1 MEDDHDDFSL
11 FEGTSY
17 QGLRLLGK
25 GGMGTIYLVVHR
37 TTGRKLAAK
46 VIHSHLFR
54 SQQARDRFRSEAQSL
69 GDLDHPHIVSIQGW
83 DHTRDGRPFL
93 VLEYLHGRSLTEELL
108 LGPLGLDRALVYGA
122 QMLSALQA
130 AHERGILHRDIKPE
144 NIFLCAGP
152 DGQACMKLLDF
163 GLAKIL
169 PDAPIDS
176 VDPLLVPTSTGIIV
190 GTEKYLPAETRRGQ
204 NADERSDI
212 YAAGRVIYAML
223 TGQTPH
229 PPIRGL
235 RTWRNDIPAAL
246 DELVLRALADDPAQ
260 RPTSASE
267 FRQQLIEAGRANQP
281 RSHVRQTGSVRRI
294 MAFIVGLAVALG
306 FVWGAK
312 HFF

>member
-1 MEDDHDDFSL
+1 MEDDHDDSSL
-11 FEGTSY
+11 FDGTSY

-25 GGMGTIYLVVHR
+25 GGMGRIYLVQHR

-54 SQQARDRFRSEAQSL
+54 SQQARDRFRLEAQSL

-83 DHTRDGRPFL
+83 VHTRDGRPFF
-93 VLEYLHGRSLTEELL
+93 VLEYLQGRSLKEQLSS
-108 LGPLGLDRALVYGA
+108 GRLGLERALVYGA

-152 DGQACMKLLDF
+152 DGQTFVKVLDF

-169 PDAPIDS
+169 SDAPIDA
-176 VDPLLVPTSTGIIV
+176 VDPLLVPTSTGIVI
-190 GTEKYLPAETRRGQ
+190 GTEKYLPPETRRGK

-212 YAAGRVIYAML
+212 YAASRVIYAML
-223 TGQTPH
+223 TGQMPH

-246 DELVLRALADDPAQ
+246 DELVLRALADEPAR

-267 FRQQLIEAGRANQP
+267 FRRQLIEAGRANQP
-281 RSHVRQTGSVRRI
+281 RSHAHQTSSVRRM
-294 MAFIVGLAVALG
+294 MAFIVGLAVASGL
-306 FVWGAK
+306 VWGAK